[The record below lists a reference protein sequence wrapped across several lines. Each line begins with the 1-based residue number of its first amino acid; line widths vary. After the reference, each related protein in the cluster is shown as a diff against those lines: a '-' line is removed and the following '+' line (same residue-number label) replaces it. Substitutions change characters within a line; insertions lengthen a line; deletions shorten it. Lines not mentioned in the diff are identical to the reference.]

1 MFRKEGHFRQA
12 KNRAAGIPGETKRDD
27 RHVVLVW
34 RQRLTSHAM
43 TLRIATFNVENLYAR
58 FDFSGKVT
66 RGARVVGA
74 YAIEDA
80 QDYDL
85 VRKAFEATASDDMR
99 QLTALAVA
107 DANADVICLQEVD
120 DQLALDM
127 FYENYL
133 RPVLRQRFA
142 AATKGL
148 DREQRARVASAW
160 FYDFRTVIPGNDSR
174 GIDVAVMS
182 RFPFDATSNAALT
195 LDFLRGAPLDWARLE
210 PLAATR
216 GRKLFPRDCVE
227 IEVATPFGPLTLF
240 NCHFKSMQPLSRE
253 SDGRFDTRALREAE
267 AMGVRRIVERRF
279 GGEQGARA
287 ADWAI
292 CGDLNDYV
300 EIDGEPAPGGA
311 LGPLLDDGFAVNVLS
326 RLPPRERWTHYFA
339 SEDVYVQLDYVLLSP
354 ALAARNPQ
362 ASPQVIRK
370 GQPHRAPRLEGAP
383 RYPRV
388 GWARPKASDH
398 CPVAIA
404 LDLSGAIGRV
414 TPAV

>member
-1 MFRKEGHFRQA
+1 
-12 KNRAAGIPGETKRDD
+12 
-27 RHVVLVW
+27 
-34 RQRLTSHAM
+34 M

-58 FDFSGKVT
+58 FDFVGKVT
-66 RGARVVGA
+66 RGARFVGA

-107 DANADVICLQEVD
+107 DADADVICLQEVD

-127 FYENYL
+127 FYETYL

-160 FYDFRTVIPGNDSR
+160 FYDHRTVIPGNDSR

-182 RFPFDATSNAALT
+182 RFPFEATSNAALT
-195 LDFLRGAPLDWARLE
+195 LDFLHGAPLDWATLE

-216 GRKLFPRDCVE
+216 GRKVFARDCVE
-227 IEVATPFGPLTLF
+227 IEAATPFGPLTLF

-253 SDGRFDTRALREAE
+253 GDGRLDTRALRQAE

-279 GGEQGARA
+279 GGGQGARS

-311 LGPLLDDGFAVNVLS
+311 LGPLLDDGFAVNVLL
-326 RLPPRERWTHYFA
+326 RLPPRERWTHYFT

-362 ASPQVIRK
+362 ALPEVIRK
-370 GQPHRAPRLEGAP
+370 GQPYRAPRLEGEP

-398 CPVAIA
+398 CPVAIT
-404 LDLSGAIGRV
+404 LDLSGAAELVRP
-414 TPAV
+414 PA